1 MKVTDGAEAT
11 HPDILR
17 NIWNPVGPIRQS
29 VLSKSHSVSSLA
41 SHTEYSQSLCPNAIH
56 QNSIAAFQNMPSINS
71 TNSTTF
77 HSHSNSQKHSTSLLT
92 INESKEMKAT
102 FKVTSKLWILTS

>member
-1 MKVTDGAEAT
+1 LKVTDGVEAA
-11 HPDILR
+11 HPDLLR

-29 VLSKSHSVSSLA
+29 ILSKSHSVSSLA
-41 SHTEYSQSLCPNAIH
+41 NHTEFNESLCPNDIH
-56 QNSIAAFQNMPSINS
+56 QTSITAFQNMPS

-77 HSHSNSQKHSTSLLT
+77 HSHSNSQKHSASLLT

-102 FKVTSKLWILTS
+102 FKVTSNIWILTS